1 MSQEDLNGAILERLL
16 YWITKVFNLKGKP
29 LESSSL
35 AGLSAP
41 LFTVN
46 IAKLVNAIAVDSTK
60 QVCYAKIIENR
71 LDYLLFLYYG
81 KRRLWESEMIPKKVG
96 NFAAYMST
104 NNELFFAYVMRW
116 EIRHFTE

>member
-1 MSQEDLNGAILERLL
+1 MVLFWNDYSTEER
-16 YWITKVFNLKGKP
+16 KVFNLKGKP

-46 IAKLVNAIAVDSTK
+46 IAKLVNVIAVDGTK

-71 LDYLLFLYYG
+71 REYLLFPYYG
-81 KRRLWESEMIPKKVG
+81 KRRL
-96 NFAAYMST
+96 
-104 NNELFFAYVMRW
+104 
-116 EIRHFTE
+116 